1 MASLAMQPFPDLT
14 SRVNLFKGN
23 NEVLDTP
30 MAGNSLTKN
39 KWERK
44 MDSGCHMSCFL
55 AVKNTRCQVFYDV
68 IGSF

>member
-1 MASLAMQPFPDLT
+1 MQPFPDLT

-23 NEVLDTP
+23 NEVLDIP
-30 MAGNSLTKN
+30 MASNSVTED

-44 MDSGCHMSCFL
+44 MGSGCHVSCFL
-55 AVKNTRCQVFYDV
+55 AVKNTWCQVLYDV